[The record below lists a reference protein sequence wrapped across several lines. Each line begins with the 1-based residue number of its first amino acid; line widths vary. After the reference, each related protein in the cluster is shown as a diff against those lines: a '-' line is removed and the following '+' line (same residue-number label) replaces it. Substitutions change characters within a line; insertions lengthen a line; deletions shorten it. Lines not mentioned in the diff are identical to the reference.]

1 MSLKTRPLVIAKLEE
16 FVRNK
21 LIRTYSNRITN
32 ELKTFIWHNG
42 KPEAMRGYNDDL
54 VVALAI
60 ACWVKDTALTVNE
73 RDLAYNKAFLNS
85 MVVSNT
91 NIQTTISGQQG
102 YKSILD
108 HDKISKT
115 NKAIAE
121 AMEYSWLY
129 KG

>member
-1 MSLKTRPLVIAKLEE
+1 MDKKSI
-16 FVRNK
+16 
-21 LIRTYSNRITN
+21 LIV
-32 ELKTFIWHNG
+32 
-42 KPEAMRGYNDDL
+42 

-85 MVVSNT
+85 MIISNT
-91 NIQTTISGQQG
+91 SIQTTISGQRG

-108 HDKISKT
+108 HDKLTEK
-115 NKAIAE
+115 NKAIAQ
-121 AMEYSWLY
+121 ATEYSWLY

>member
-1 MSLKTRPLVIAKLEE
+1 
-16 FVRNK
+16 
-21 LIRTYSNRITN
+21 
-32 ELKTFIWHNG
+32 
-42 KPEAMRGYNDDL
+42 MRGYNDDL

-91 NIQTTISGQQG
+91 NMQTTISGQQG

-108 HDKISKT
+108 HDKMSKSGR
-115 NKAIAE
+115 AIAE
-121 AMEYSWLY
+121 AIEYSWLY